1 MLIQIPNWTIPTQVQ
16 AEAAREHLDQISLGV
31 FSQEEEDDKQKLRG
45 SICSLQLEHLEEE
58 DDVKTEDLD
67 KIWLAYWH
75 IDSLPIDVNKP
86 ILTWLE

>member
-16 AEAAREHLDQISLGV
+16 AEAAREHLDHY
-31 FSQEEEDDKQKLRG
+31 
-45 SICSLQLEHLEEE
+45 SLQLEHLEEE

-86 ILTWLE
+86 VLTWLE